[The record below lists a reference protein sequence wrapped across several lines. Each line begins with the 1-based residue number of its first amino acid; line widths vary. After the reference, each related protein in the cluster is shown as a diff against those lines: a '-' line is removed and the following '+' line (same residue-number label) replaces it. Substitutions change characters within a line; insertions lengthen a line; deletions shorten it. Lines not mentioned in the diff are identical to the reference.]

1 MRIFL
6 IVLMMLLVGCS
17 GKPETPLA
25 GEYSSRVGRI
35 DFDTTA
41 TADMSING
49 TKPFSGDIWDANWKR
64 KGDSLTVTTRPGFKN
79 QYQVTYSFDVVD
91 DGAQLILRR
100 IDVKTEATGETETIV
115 MPKETVADMTFNKHN

>member
-1 MRIFL
+1 MRVAL
-6 IVLMMLLVGCS
+6 IGLMVLLAGCS

-64 KGDSLTVTTRPGFKN
+64 KGDNLTVNTRPGFKN
-79 QYQVTYSFDVVD
+79 QFQVTYSFDVVD
-91 DGAQLILRR
+91 DGAQLILRT
-100 IDVKTEATGETETIV
+100 IDVKTEATGETETTV
-115 MPKETVADMTFNKHN
+115 MPKETIQDVTFNKHN